1 MADLQGL
8 VLSLP
13 TRNSAMRMRV
23 WRALKDTGCAV
34 LRDGVYVLPP
44 AAPGTGVL
52 TKLEGEIRSAQ
63 GFAMVVELTFKNG
76 EELARVR
83 ALFDRSTQYGA
94 LVRKM
99 MATNPASLGARRAQT
114 ALRRLEREFE
124 QLAA

>member
-1 MADLQGL
+1 MADFHGL

-44 AAPGTGVL
+44 AAPGTGAL
-52 TKLEGEIRSAQ
+52 AKLESEIRSAE

-83 ALFDRSTQYGA
+83 ALFDRSAEYGA
-94 LVRKM
+94 LVRKLSS
-99 MATNPASLGARRAQT
+99 TNPVTLG
-114 ALRRLEREFE
+114 
-124 QLAA
+124 